1 MLHNVILC
9 YRSATAP
16 LPTGAATLTGT
27 YPADIASTESLF
39 YDAGASTRFPFAV
52 RAFKGAG
59 GQDVVVKFQ
68 GAALSVD
75 GATFASRTPGG
86 GQGLLQVWGLTGPL
100 YTVQMQQQTGTNTPI
115 SHALTGSV
123 GLNLA
128 LTILLPTKENGQ
140 PAGTIKAVADYIAAT
155 VALNVHFAAVASGA
169 TDAILGA
176 TLDRRMA
183 GRVQWG
189 DIESDRAGTVAIEHT
204 FSATAGSFLDGTLVP
219 ACKNLI
225 AVRVL
230 AKSAGVPAAGDG
242 VQVIATT
249 DGL

>member
-27 YPADIASTESLF
+27 YPADIAPTGSLF

-75 GATFASRTPGG
+75 GATFASRTLGG
-86 GQGLLQVWGLTGPL
+86 GQVCFKFGGLTGPL
-100 YTVQMQQQTGTNTPI
+100 YTVQMQQQTGNNTPI
-115 SHALTGSV
+115 SHVLTGGV

-128 LTILLPTKENGQ
+128 LTILLPTRKTVSQ
-140 PAGTIKAVADYIAAT
+140 PGRSRRWRTTSRQRWRSTFI
-155 VALNVHFAAVASGA
+155 FSGGKR
-169 TDAILGA
+169 I
-176 TLDRRMA
+176 
-183 GRVQWG
+183 
-189 DIESDRAGTVAIEHT
+189 
-204 FSATAGSFLDGTLVP
+204 
-219 ACKNLI
+219 N
-225 AVRVL
+225 
-230 AKSAGVPAAGDG
+230 
-242 VQVIATT
+242 
-249 DGL
+249 